1 MVVAGGFPEGTEHLG
16 GDLMADQQDESQEK
30 TEEPTARR
38 LSKAREEGQIARSTE
53 ITIAA
58 SVISVA
64 IYIYLFGSSLLG
76 NVANIF
82 AQGLVF
88 DSLAVLEPQVAA
100 GRLADAMIEALFSIL
115 PILIL
120 TGVVVLA
127 CSGLIGGYNFS
138 WKSLQPKA
146 SKFNPIAGFKR
157 MFGMQALVN
166 LGKSIAKFLLV
177 GGVTYFLID
186 ASITEFAEISLMALE
201 PGLTVSASIL
211 TTAFLVASSTLIIIA
226 LIDAP
231 YQVYQHNQKMKMSLR
246 EVKDERKDTEGS
258 PEVKQRIRQKQRE
271 VSAARMLEAIAEAD
285 VVITNPEHF
294 AVALAYDPSS
304 EDPPKVVAKGTD
316 VMAERIRERAG
327 EEGVPLF
334 QSPVLARA
342 LFFTTE
348 IEAFIPE
355 PLFEAVAQVI
365 AYIFNINSI
374 NRSSNLRVTSRFQEC
389 QTTWCLTLRG
399 GSLKCMTSEP

>member
-1 MVVAGGFPEGTEHLG
+1 
-16 GDLMADQQDESQEK
+16 MADQQDESQEK

-100 GRLADAMIEALFSIL
+100 GRLADAMVEALLTIL

-120 TGVVVLA
+120 TGVVVLV

-157 MFGMQALVN
+157 MFGIQALVN
-166 LGKSIAKFLLV
+166 LGKSIAKCLLV
-177 GGVTYFLID
+177 GGVTYLLID

-201 PGLTVSASIL
+201 PGLTASASII
-211 TTAFLVASSTLIIIA
+211 TMAFLVASSTLIIIA

-231 YQVYQHNQKMKMSLR
+231 YQVYQHNQKMKMSLK

-271 VSAARMLEAIAEAD
+271 ISAARMLEAIAEAD

-374 NRSSNLRVTSRFQEC
+374 NRSSNLRDKPVPRVPDNMVFD
-389 QTTWCLTLRG
+389 
-399 GSLKCMTSEP
+399 SEGRQSEVYDQ

>member
-1 MVVAGGFPEGTEHLG
+1 MAVAGGISEGAKYLG
-16 GDLMADQQDESQEK
+16 GNLMADQQDESQEK

-82 AQGLVF
+82 ARGLVF
-88 DSLAVLEPQVAA
+88 DSLAVLEPQ
-100 GRLADAMIEALFSIL
+100 
-115 PILIL
+115 
-120 TGVVVLA
+120 VVVLA

-201 PGLTVSASIL
+201 PGLTASASIL

-231 YQVYQHNQKMKMSLR
+231 YQVYQHNQKMKMSLK

-304 EDPPKVVAKGTD
+304 EDPPKVVAKGAD
-316 VMAERIRERAG
+316 LMAERIRERAG

-374 NRSSNLRVTSRFQEC
+374 NRSSSLRDKPVPRVPDNMVFD
-389 QTTWCLTLRG
+389 
-399 GSLKCMTSEP
+399 SEGRQSEVYDQ

>member
-1 MVVAGGFPEGTEHLG
+1 MARGLFHGAKHVGGA
-16 GDLMADQQDESQEK
+16 LMADQQDDSQDK

-64 IYIYLFGSSLLG
+64 IYIYLFGSALLG
-76 NVANIF
+76 NIANIF

-88 DSLAVLEPQVAA
+88 DSMAVLEPQVAL
-100 GRLADAMIEALFSIL
+100 GRLGDATVEALLSIV
-115 PILIL
+115 PILVL
-120 TGVVVLA
+120 TAVVVLA

-138 WKSLQPKA
+138 WKSIQPKA
-146 SKFNPIAGFKR
+146 SKFNPISGLKR
-157 MFGMQALVN
+157 MFGLQALVN
-166 LGKSIAKFLLV
+166 LAKSLAKFFLV
-177 GGVTYFLID
+177 GGVTYFLIE

-201 PGLTVSASIL
+201 PGLTASASIL
-211 TTAFLVASSTLIIIA
+211 TTAFLVAASTLIIIA

-231 YQVYQHNQKMKMSLR
+231 YQLYQHNEKMKMSLK

-304 EDPPKVVAKGTD
+304 DDPPKVVAKGTD
-316 VMAERIRERAG
+316 YIAERIRERAG

-348 IEAFIPE
+348 LDAFIPE

-374 NRSSNLRVTSRFQEC
+374 NRSKMTQSKPVPRVPDDMIFDSDGRQS
-389 QTTWCLTLRG
+389 QVYDDR
-399 GSLKCMTSEP
+399 

>member
-1 MVVAGGFPEGTEHLG
+1 
-16 GDLMADQQDESQEK
+16 MADQQDEGQEK

-64 IYIYLFGSSLLG
+64 IYIFLFGSSLLG

-88 DSLAVLEPQVAA
+88 DSLAVMEPQVAA
-100 GRLADAMIEALFSIL
+100 GRLGDAMIEALLSIL

-120 TGVVVLA
+120 TGVVVLV

-146 SKFNPIAGFKR
+146 SKFNPISGLKR
-157 MFGMQALVN
+157 MFGLQALVN
-166 LGKSIAKFLLV
+166 LGKSIANFLLV

-186 ASITEFAEISLMALE
+186 ASTTEFAEISLMALE
-201 PGLTVSASIL
+201 PGLTASASIL

-231 YQVYQHNQKMKMSLR
+231 YQVYQHNQKMKMTLK

-271 VSAARMLEAIAEAD
+271 VSAARMLEAISEAD

-294 AVALAYDPSS
+294 AVALSYDPSS
-304 EDPPKVVAKGTD
+304 EDPPRVVAKGAD
-316 VMAERIRERAG
+316 LIAERIRERAT

-348 IEAFIPE
+348 LEGFIPE

-374 NRSSNLRVTSRFQEC
+374 NQSNISQSKPVPRVPDEMVFD
-389 QTTWCLTLRG
+389 
-399 GSLKCMTSEP
+399 SEGRQSDVYD

>member
-1 MVVAGGFPEGTEHLG
+1 MALARGLFHGAKHVGGA
-16 GDLMADQQDESQEK
+16 LMADQQDDSQDK

-64 IYIYLFGSSLLG
+64 IYIYLFGSALLG

-88 DSLAVLEPQVAA
+88 DSMAVLEPQVAL
-100 GRLADAMIEALFSIL
+100 GRLGDATVEALLSIV

-120 TGVVVLA
+120 TAVVVLA

-138 WKSLQPKA
+138 WKSIQPKA
-146 SKFNPIAGFKR
+146 SKFNPISGLKR
-157 MFGMQALVN
+157 MFGLQALVN
-166 LGKSIAKFLLV
+166 LAKSLAKFFLV
-177 GGVTYFLID
+177 GGVTYFLIE

-201 PGLTVSASIL
+201 PGLTASASIL
-211 TTAFLVASSTLIIIA
+211 TTAFLVAASTLIIIA

-231 YQVYQHNQKMKMSLR
+231 YQLYQHNEKMKMSLK

-304 EDPPKVVAKGTD
+304 DDPPKVVAKGAD
-316 VMAERIRERAG
+316 YIAERIRERAG

-334 QSPVLARA
+334 QSPILARA
-342 LFFTTE
+342 LYFTTE
-348 IEAFIPE
+348 LDAFIPE

-374 NRSSNLRVTSRFQEC
+374 NRSNMTRSKPVPRVPDDMIFDSDGRQS
-389 QTTWCLTLRG
+389 QVYDDR
-399 GSLKCMTSEP
+399 

>member
-1 MVVAGGFPEGTEHLG
+1 
-16 GDLMADQQDESQEK
+16 MADQQDDSQEK

-82 AQGLVF
+82 ARGLVF

-100 GRLADAMIEALFSIL
+100 GRLADAMVEALFTIL
-115 PILIL
+115 PVLIL
-120 TGVVVLA
+120 TGVVVLV

-146 SKFNPIAGFKR
+146 SKFNPISGLKR
-157 MFGMQALVN
+157 MFGMQALVK
-166 LGKSIAKFLLV
+166 LGTSVAKAVLV

-201 PGLTVSASIL
+201 PGLTASASIL

-226 LIDAP
+226 LIEAP
-231 YQVYQHNQKMKMSLR
+231 YQVYQHNQKMKMSLK

-304 EDPPKVVAKGTD
+304 EDPPKVVAKGAD
-316 VMAERIRERAG
+316 IMAERIRERAG

-374 NRSSNLRVTSRFQEC
+374 NRSSNLRDKPVPRVPDNMVFD
-389 QTTWCLTLRG
+389 
-399 GSLKCMTSEP
+399 SEGRQSEVYDQ

>member
-1 MVVAGGFPEGTEHLG
+1 
-16 GDLMADQQDESQEK
+16 MADQQDEGQEK

-88 DSLAVLEPQVAA
+88 DSLAVMEPQVAA
-100 GRLADAMIEALFSIL
+100 GRLGYAMIEALLSIL

-120 TGVVVLA
+120 TGVVVLV

-146 SKFNPIAGFKR
+146 SKFNPISGLKR
-157 MFGMQALVN
+157 MFGLQALVN

-186 ASITEFAEISLMALE
+186 ASTTEFAEISLMALE
-201 PGLTVSASIL
+201 PGLTASASIL
-211 TTAFLVASSTLIIIA
+211 TTAFLVAASTLIIIA

-231 YQVYQHNQKMKMSLR
+231 YQVYQHNQKMKMTLK

-271 VSAARMLEAIAEAD
+271 VSAARMLEAISEAD

-294 AVALAYDPSS
+294 AVALSYDPSS
-304 EDPPKVVAKGTD
+304 EDPPRVVAKGAD
-316 VMAERIRERAG
+316 LIAERIRERAT

-348 IEAFIPE
+348 LEEFIPE

-374 NRSSNLRVTSRFQEC
+374 NQSNISQSKPVPRVPDEMVFD
-389 QTTWCLTLRG
+389 
-399 GSLKCMTSEP
+399 SEGRQSDVYD

>member
-1 MVVAGGFPEGTEHLG
+1 
-16 GDLMADQQDESQEK
+16 MADQQDESQEK
-30 TEEPTARR
+30 TEDPTARR

-115 PILIL
+115 PIMIL

-304 EDPPKVVAKGTD
+304 EDPPKVVANGAD
-316 VMAERIRERAG
+316 IMAERIRERAG

-374 NRSSNLRVTSRFQEC
+374 NRSSNLRDKPVPRAPDNMVFDSDGRQ
-389 QTTWCLTLRG
+389 
-399 GSLKCMTSEP
+399 SEVYDQ

>member
-1 MVVAGGFPEGTEHLG
+1 
-16 GDLMADQQDESQEK
+16 MADQQDESQEK

-177 GGVTYFLID
+177 GGVTYLLID

-374 NRSSNLRVTSRFQEC
+374 NRSSNLRDKPVPRVPDNMVFD
-389 QTTWCLTLRG
+389 
-399 GSLKCMTSEP
+399 SEGRQSEVYDQ

>member
-1 MVVAGGFPEGTEHLG
+1 
-16 GDLMADQQDESQEK
+16 MADQQDESQEK

-100 GRLADAMIEALFSIL
+100 GRLADAMVEALLTIL

-120 TGVVVLA
+120 TGVVVLV

-177 GGVTYFLID
+177 GGVTYLLID

-201 PGLTVSASIL
+201 PGLTASASII

-231 YQVYQHNQKMKMSLR
+231 YQVYQHNQKMKMSLK

-304 EDPPKVVAKGTD
+304 EDPPKVVAKGAD
-316 VMAERIRERAG
+316 IMAERIRERAG

-374 NRSSNLRVTSRFQEC
+374 NRSSNLRDKPVPRVPDNMVFD
-389 QTTWCLTLRG
+389 
-399 GSLKCMTSEP
+399 SEGRQSEVYDQ

>member
-1 MVVAGGFPEGTEHLG
+1 
-16 GDLMADQQDESQEK
+16 MADQQDESQEK

-82 AQGLVF
+82 ARGLVF

-100 GRLADAMIEALFSIL
+100 GRLADAMIEALLTIL

-146 SKFNPIAGFKR
+146 SKFNPIAGLKR

-201 PGLTVSASIL
+201 PGLTASASIL

-231 YQVYQHNQKMKMSLR
+231 YQVYQHNQKMKMSLK

-304 EDPPKVVAKGTD
+304 EDPPKVVAKGAD
-316 VMAERIRERAG
+316 LMAERIRERAG

-374 NRSSNLRVTSRFQEC
+374 NRSSSLRDKPVPRVPDNMVFD
-389 QTTWCLTLRG
+389 
-399 GSLKCMTSEP
+399 SEGRQSEVYDQ

>member
-1 MVVAGGFPEGTEHLG
+1 
-16 GDLMADQQDESQEK
+16 MADQQDDSQDK

-64 IYIYLFGSSLLG
+64 IYIYLFGSALLG

-88 DSLAVLEPQVAA
+88 DSMAVLEPQVAL
-100 GRLADAMIEALFSIL
+100 GRLGDATVEALLSIV
-115 PILIL
+115 PILVL
-120 TGVVVLA
+120 TAVVVLA

-138 WKSLQPKA
+138 WKSIQPKA
-146 SKFNPIAGFKR
+146 SKFNPISGLKR
-157 MFGMQALVN
+157 MFGLQALVN
-166 LGKSIAKFLLV
+166 LAKSLAKFFLV
-177 GGVTYFLID
+177 GGVTYFLIE

-201 PGLTVSASIL
+201 PGLTASASIL
-211 TTAFLVASSTLIIIA
+211 TTAFLVAASTLIIIA

-231 YQVYQHNQKMKMSLR
+231 YQLYQHNEKMKMSLK

-304 EDPPKVVAKGTD
+304 DDPPKVVAKGTD
-316 VMAERIRERAG
+316 YIAERIRERAG

-348 IEAFIPE
+348 LDAFIPE

-374 NRSSNLRVTSRFQEC
+374 NRSKMTQSKPVPRVPDDMIFDSDGRQS
-389 QTTWCLTLRG
+389 QVYDDR
-399 GSLKCMTSEP
+399 

>member
-1 MVVAGGFPEGTEHLG
+1 
-16 GDLMADQQDESQEK
+16 MADQQDDSQDK

-64 IYIYLFGSSLLG
+64 IYIYLFGSALLG

-82 AQGLVF
+82 ARGLVF
-88 DSLAVLEPQVAA
+88 DSMAVLEPQVAL
-100 GRLADAMIEALFSIL
+100 GRLGDAAIEALLSIT

-120 TGVVVLA
+120 TAVVVLA

-146 SKFNPIAGFKR
+146 SKFNPIAGLKR
-157 MFGMQALVN
+157 MFGLQALVN
-166 LGKSIAKFLLV
+166 LAKSLAKFFLV

-201 PGLTVSASIL
+201 PGLTASAAIL
-211 TTAFLVASSTLIIIA
+211 TTAFLVASCTLIIIA

-231 YQVYQHNQKMKMSLR
+231 YQLYQHNEKMKMSLK

-304 EDPPKVVAKGTD
+304 DDPPKVVAKGTD
-316 VMAERIRERAG
+316 YIAERIRERAS

-334 QSPVLARA
+334 QSPILARA

-348 IEAFIPE
+348 LDAFIPE

-374 NRSSNLRVTSRFQEC
+374 NRSNMTQSKPIPRVPDDMIFDSDGRQS
-389 QTTWCLTLRG
+389 QVYDDR
-399 GSLKCMTSEP
+399 

>member
-1 MVVAGGFPEGTEHLG
+1 MAVVGGISEGAKYLG

-64 IYIYLFGSSLLG
+64 IYIYLFGNSLLG

-100 GRLADAMIEALFSIL
+100 GRLADAMVEALFTIL

-201 PGLTVSASIL
+201 PGLTASASIL

-231 YQVYQHNQKMKMSLR
+231 YQVYQHNQKMKMSLK

-271 VSAARMLEAIAEAD
+271 ASAARMLDAVAEAD

-304 EDPPKVVAKGTD
+304 EDPPKVVAKGAD
-316 VMAERIRERAG
+316 LMAERIRERAG

-374 NRSSNLRVTSRFQEC
+374 NRSSNLRDKPVPRVPDNMVFD
-389 QTTWCLTLRG
+389 
-399 GSLKCMTSEP
+399 SEGRQSEVYDQ

>member
-1 MVVAGGFPEGTEHLG
+1 
-16 GDLMADQQDESQEK
+16 
-30 TEEPTARR
+30 
-38 LSKAREEGQIARSTE
+38 
-53 ITIAA
+53 
-58 SVISVA
+58 
-64 IYIYLFGSSLLG
+64 
-76 NVANIF
+76 
-82 AQGLVF
+82 
-88 DSLAVLEPQVAA
+88 
-100 GRLADAMIEALFSIL
+100 
-115 PILIL
+115 
-120 TGVVVLA
+120 
-127 CSGLIGGYNFS
+127 
-138 WKSLQPKA
+138 
-146 SKFNPIAGFKR
+146 
-157 MFGMQALVN
+157 MFGIQALVN

-177 GGVTYFLID
+177 GGVTYLLID

-201 PGLTVSASIL
+201 PGLTASASII
-211 TTAFLVASSTLIIIA
+211 TMAFLVASSTLIIIA

-231 YQVYQHNQKMKMSLR
+231 YQVYQHNQKMKMSLK

-271 VSAARMLEAIAEAD
+271 ISATRMLEAIAEAD

-316 VMAERIRERAG
+316 IMAERIRERAG

-374 NRSSNLRVTSRFQEC
+374 NRSSNLRDKPVPRVPDNMVFD
-389 QTTWCLTLRG
+389 
-399 GSLKCMTSEP
+399 SEGRQSEVYDQ

>member
-1 MVVAGGFPEGTEHLG
+1 
-16 GDLMADQQDESQEK
+16 MADQQDESQEK

-115 PILIL
+115 PILVL

-157 MFGMQALVN
+157 MFGIQALVN

-177 GGVTYFLID
+177 GGVTYLLID

-231 YQVYQHNQKMKMSLR
+231 YQVYQHNQKMKMSLK

-316 VMAERIRERAG
+316 LMAERIRERAG

-374 NRSSNLRVTSRFQEC
+374 NRSSNLRDKPVPRVPDNMVFD
-389 QTTWCLTLRG
+389 
-399 GSLKCMTSEP
+399 SEGRQSEVYDQ

>member
-1 MVVAGGFPEGTEHLG
+1 MVVAGGLPEGTEHLG
-16 GDLMADQQDESQEK
+16 DDLMADQQDESQEK

-157 MFGMQALVN
+157 MFGIQALVN

-177 GGVTYFLID
+177 GGVTYLLID

-304 EDPPKVVAKGTD
+304 EDPPKVLAKGTD
-316 VMAERIRERAG
+316 LMAERIRERAG

-374 NRSSNLRVTSRFQEC
+374 NRSSNLRDKPVPRVPDNMVFD
-389 QTTWCLTLRG
+389 
-399 GSLKCMTSEP
+399 SEGRQSEVYDQ

>member
-1 MVVAGGFPEGTEHLG
+1 
-16 GDLMADQQDESQEK
+16 MADQQDESQEK

-100 GRLADAMIEALFSIL
+100 GRLADAMIEALLTIL

-120 TGVVVLA
+120 TGVVVLV
-127 CSGLIGGYNFS
+127 CSGLLGGYNFS

-146 SKFNPIAGFKR
+146 SKFNPIAGLKR
-157 MFGMQALVN
+157 MFGIQALVN

-201 PGLTVSASIL
+201 PGLTASASIL

-231 YQVYQHNQKMKMSLR
+231 YQAYQHNQKMKMSLK

-304 EDPPKVVAKGTD
+304 EDPPKVVAKGAD
-316 VMAERIRERAG
+316 NMAERIRERAG

-374 NRSSNLRVTSRFQEC
+374 NRSSNLRDKPVPRVPDNMVFD
-389 QTTWCLTLRG
+389 
-399 GSLKCMTSEP
+399 SEGRQSEVYDQ

>member
-1 MVVAGGFPEGTEHLG
+1 
-16 GDLMADQQDESQEK
+16 MADQQDESQEK

-100 GRLADAMIEALFSIL
+100 GRLADAMIEALFTIL
-115 PILIL
+115 PILVL

-201 PGLTVSASIL
+201 PGLTASASIL

-231 YQVYQHNQKMKMSLR
+231 YQVYQHNQKMKMSLK

-304 EDPPKVVAKGTD
+304 EDPPKVVAKGAD
-316 VMAERIRERAG
+316 LMAERIRERAG

-374 NRSSNLRVTSRFQEC
+374 NRSSSLRDKPVPRVPDNMVFD
-389 QTTWCLTLRG
+389 
-399 GSLKCMTSEP
+399 SEGRQSEVYDQ

>member
-1 MVVAGGFPEGTEHLG
+1 
-16 GDLMADQQDESQEK
+16 MADQQDDSQDK
-30 TEEPTARR
+30 TEEPTAKR

-64 IYIYLFGSSLLG
+64 IYIYLFGNALLG

-88 DSLAVLEPQVAA
+88 DSMAVLEPQVAL
-100 GRLADAMIEALFSIL
+100 GRLGDAAVEALLSIT

-120 TGVVVLA
+120 TAVVVLA

-157 MFGMQALVN
+157 MFGLQALVN
-166 LGKSIAKFLLV
+166 LAKSIAKFFLV

-201 PGLTVSASIL
+201 PGLTASAAIL

-231 YQVYQHNQKMKMSLR
+231 YQLYQHNEKMKMSLK

-271 VSAARMLEAIAEAD
+271 ISAARMLEAVAEAD

-304 EDPPKVVAKGTD
+304 DDPPKVVAKGTD
-316 VMAERIRERAG
+316 YIAERIRERAG

-334 QSPVLARA
+334 QSPILARA

-348 IEAFIPE
+348 LDAFIPE

-374 NRSSNLRVTSRFQEC
+374 NRSNMTQSKPIPRVPDDMIFDSDGRQS
-389 QTTWCLTLRG
+389 QVYDDR
-399 GSLKCMTSEP
+399 

>member
-1 MVVAGGFPEGTEHLG
+1 MALAGGIPEGAKYLG
-16 GDLMADQQDESQEK
+16 GNLMADQQDESQEK

-82 AQGLVF
+82 ARGLVF

-100 GRLADAMIEALFSIL
+100 GRLADAMIEALFTIL

-201 PGLTVSASIL
+201 PGLTASASIL

-231 YQVYQHNQKMKMSLR
+231 YQVYQHNQKMKMSLK

-304 EDPPKVVAKGTD
+304 EDPPKVVAKGAD
-316 VMAERIRERAG
+316 LMAERIRERAG

-374 NRSSNLRVTSRFQEC
+374 NRSSSLRDKPVPRVPDNMVFD
-389 QTTWCLTLRG
+389 
-399 GSLKCMTSEP
+399 SEGRQSEVYDQ

>member
-1 MVVAGGFPEGTEHLG
+1 
-16 GDLMADQQDESQEK
+16 MADQQDDSQDK
-30 TEEPTARR
+30 TEEPTAKR

-64 IYIYLFGSSLLG
+64 IYIYLFGSALLG

-82 AQGLVF
+82 ARGLVF
-88 DSLAVLEPQVAA
+88 DSMAVLEPQVAL
-100 GRLADAMIEALFSIL
+100 GRLGDAAVEALLSIT

-120 TGVVVLA
+120 TAVVVLA

-146 SKFNPIAGFKR
+146 SKFNPIAGLKR
-157 MFGMQALVN
+157 MFGLQALVN
-166 LGKSIAKFLLV
+166 LAKSLAKFFLV

-201 PGLTVSASIL
+201 PGLTASAAIL
-211 TTAFLVASSTLIIIA
+211 TTAFLVASCTLIIIA

-231 YQVYQHNQKMKMSLR
+231 YQLYQHNEKMKMSLK

-304 EDPPKVVAKGTD
+304 DDPPKVVAKGTD
-316 VMAERIRERAG
+316 TIAERIRERAG

-334 QSPVLARA
+334 QSPILARA

-348 IEAFIPE
+348 LDAFIPE

-374 NRSSNLRVTSRFQEC
+374 NRSNMTQSKPVPRVPDDMIFDSDGRQS
-389 QTTWCLTLRG
+389 QVYDDR
-399 GSLKCMTSEP
+399 

>member
-1 MVVAGGFPEGTEHLG
+1 MVVAGGVPEGTEYLG
-16 GDLMADQQDESQEK
+16 GDLMADQQDDSQEK

-82 AQGLVF
+82 ARGLVF

-157 MFGMQALVN
+157 MFGIQALVN

-177 GGVTYFLID
+177 GGVTYLLID

-316 VMAERIRERAG
+316 VMAERIRERAS

-374 NRSSNLRVTSRFQEC
+374 NRSSNLRDKPVPRVPDNMVFDSEGRQSEVYD
-389 QTTWCLTLRG
+389 
-399 GSLKCMTSEP
+399 SEP

>member
-1 MVVAGGFPEGTEHLG
+1 
-16 GDLMADQQDESQEK
+16 MADQQDDSQDK

-64 IYIYLFGSSLLG
+64 IYIYLFGSALLG

-82 AQGLVF
+82 ARGLVF
-88 DSLAVLEPQVAA
+88 DSMAVLEPQVAL
-100 GRLADAMIEALFSIL
+100 GRLGDAAVEALLSIT

-120 TGVVVLA
+120 TAVVVLA

-146 SKFNPIAGFKR
+146 SKFNPIAGLKR
-157 MFGMQALVN
+157 MFGLQALVN
-166 LGKSIAKFLLV
+166 LAKSLAKFFLV

-201 PGLTVSASIL
+201 PGLTASAAIL
-211 TTAFLVASSTLIIIA
+211 TTAFLVASCTLIIIA

-231 YQVYQHNQKMKMSLR
+231 YQLYQHNEKMKMSLK

-304 EDPPKVVAKGTD
+304 DDPPKVVAKGTD
-316 VMAERIRERAG
+316 YIAERIRERAG

-334 QSPVLARA
+334 QSPILARA

-348 IEAFIPE
+348 LDAFIPE

-374 NRSSNLRVTSRFQEC
+374 NRSNMTQSKPVPRVPDDMIFDSDGRQS
-389 QTTWCLTLRG
+389 QVYDDR
-399 GSLKCMTSEP
+399 

>member
-1 MVVAGGFPEGTEHLG
+1 MVVAGGFPKGTERLG

-30 TEEPTARR
+30 TEETTARR

-82 AQGLVF
+82 ARGLVF

-100 GRLADAMIEALFSIL
+100 GRLADAMLEALFTIL

-201 PGLTVSASIL
+201 PGLTASASIL

-231 YQVYQHNQKMKMSLR
+231 YQVYQHNQKMKMSLK

-304 EDPPKVVAKGTD
+304 EDPPKVVAKGAD
-316 VMAERIRERAG
+316 LMAERIRERAG

-374 NRSSNLRVTSRFQEC
+374 NRS
-389 QTTWCLTLRG
+389 
-399 GSLKCMTSEP
+399 GSLRDKPVPRVPDNMVFDSEGRQSEVYDQ

>member
-1 MVVAGGFPEGTEHLG
+1 MVVAGGFPEGTEYLG

-348 IEAFIPE
+348 IDAFIPE

-374 NRSSNLRVTSRFQEC
+374 NRSSNLRDKPVPRVPDNMVFD
-389 QTTWCLTLRG
+389 
-399 GSLKCMTSEP
+399 SEGRQSEVYDQ

>member
-1 MVVAGGFPEGTEHLG
+1 MVVAGGVPEGTEYLG

-82 AQGLVF
+82 ARGLVF

-157 MFGMQALVN
+157 MFGIQALVN

-177 GGVTYFLID
+177 GGVTYLLID

-374 NRSSNLRVTSRFQEC
+374 NRSSNLRDKPVPRVPDNMVFDSEGRQSEVYD
-389 QTTWCLTLRG
+389 
-399 GSLKCMTSEP
+399 SEP

>member
-1 MVVAGGFPEGTEHLG
+1 
-16 GDLMADQQDESQEK
+16 MADQQDESQEK

-186 ASITEFAEISLMALE
+186 ASIAEFAEISLMALE

-374 NRSSNLRVTSRFQEC
+374 NRSSNLRDKPVPRVPDNMVFD
-389 QTTWCLTLRG
+389 
-399 GSLKCMTSEP
+399 SEGRQSEVYDQ

>member
-1 MVVAGGFPEGTEHLG
+1 MAVVGGISEGAKYLG
-16 GDLMADQQDESQEK
+16 GNLMADQQDDSQEK

-100 GRLADAMIEALFSIL
+100 GRLADAMIEALFTIL

-157 MFGMQALVN
+157 MFGVQALVN

-201 PGLTVSASIL
+201 PGLTASASIL

-231 YQVYQHNQKMKMSLR
+231 YQVYQHNQKMKMSLK

-304 EDPPKVVAKGTD
+304 EDPPKVVAKGAD
-316 VMAERIRERAG
+316 LMAERIRERAG

-374 NRSSNLRVTSRFQEC
+374 NRSSSLRDKPVPRVPDNMVFD
-389 QTTWCLTLRG
+389 
-399 GSLKCMTSEP
+399 SEGRQSEVYDQ